1 MRCALL
7 LCLIALLVASAVSPG
22 SSLAALTL
30 NEVLPAPGSDWD
42 GDLDPDSKR
51 DEWVE
56 IVNAGSLSCDI
67 SCMLLLSGGNRSPVY
82 GFTGSVSPG
91 EVVLVYGSDAVVWEG
106 DNGHSSIGLSLNN
119 GGDVIYLAEA
129 VGGDTLIVDSLV
141 YSSADVAYDVSL
153 GRLPD
158 GSGGWTAF
166 DHFSPM
172 GGAGIDPT
180 PGASNSANPPPHI
193 LGLSRIP
200 LFPTSADSTRIVVD
214 AGDASGIT
222 QVLLAYDINLEDGEE
237 PQMELVSGTTD
248 LGAWAY
254 TILPCAA
261 GDTVHYRVSVYDALS
276 SNISP
281 WMGYRVRSSTI
292 QVRLNEILA
301 DPPADLAGDANRDG
315 ERDAADDEFVE
326 IVNCGPTPID
336 MSGWHLSDA
345 ISIRHEFPETGMI
358 VQPGEYVTIFGGG
371 TPTGFGGMVSTASSG
386 GLGLTNSGDV
396 VSLHDAGGS
405 IVDIHSYGGE
415 GGHDEALIRL
425 PDCSGEWLV
434 PSAAGLERAF
444 TPHEPN
450 SGQSATGAATWGD
463 IKSLFR

>member
-7 LCLIALLVASAVSPG
+7 LCLIAPLITSAASPG
-22 SSLAALTL
+22 SSLAAVTL

-56 IVNAGSLSCDI
+56 IINDGSLSCDI
-67 SCMLLLSGGNRSPVY
+67 SHMVLLSGGNRSPVY
-82 GFTGSVSPG
+82 GFIGSVLPG

-106 DNGHSSIGLSLNN
+106 DNNHSSIGLSLNN
-119 GGDVIYLAEA
+119 GGDVIYLAEVA
-129 VGGDTLIVDSLV
+129 GGDTLIVDSLA
-141 YSSADVAYDVSL
+141 YLSADVAYDVSL

-158 GSGGWTAF
+158 GSGEWTAF
-166 DHFSPM
+166 DHFDPM

-180 PGASNSANPPPHI
+180 PGASNSSNPPPHI
-193 LGLSRIP
+193 LELSRIP
-200 LFPTSADSTRIVVD
+200 LFPTAADSTRIVVD
-214 AGDASGIT
+214 AGDVSGIM

-248 LGAWAY
+248 LGSWAY

-261 GDTVHYRVSVYDALS
+261 GDTVHYRVSIYDAHS
-276 SNISP
+276 STVSP

-326 IVNCGPTPID
+326 IVNCGSTPID
-336 MSGWHLSDA
+336 MSGWRLSDA
-345 ISIRHEFPETGMI
+345 ISVRHEFPEADMI
-358 VQPGEYVTIFGGG
+358 IQPGEYVTVFGGG
-371 TPTGFGGMVSTASSG
+371 SPTGFGGKVSTASSG

-396 VSLHDAGGS
+396 VSLLDGGGS
-405 IVDIHSYGGE
+405 IVDIHSYGSE
-415 GGHDEALIRL
+415 AGHDEALMRL
-425 PDCSGEWLV
+425 PDCSGDWLV

-450 SGQSATGAATWGD
+450 SGGSAAGAATWGD